1 MFVAKNLIIAVAG
14 ILDFALTAYMWVIII
29 RAVLSWVNP
38 DPYNPIV
45 RAIASI
51 TDPVLSWLRRRFPLM
66 AGSIDFSPLVVI
78 FAIYFLRSFLVKTLY
93 DLAMRLS

>member
-1 MFVAKNLIIAVAG
+1 MFVAKNLILAVAG

-45 RAIASI
+45 RGIASI

-78 FAIYFLRSFLVKTLY
+78 FVIYFLRSFLVKTLY

>member
-1 MFVAKNLIIAVAG
+1 MFVAKNLILAVAG

-66 AGSIDFSPLVVI
+66 AGSIDFSPLLVI
-78 FAIYFLRSFLVKTLY
+78 FVIYFLRSFLVKTLY

>member
-1 MFVAKNLIIAVAG
+1 MFVAKNLILAVAG
-14 ILDFALTAYMWVIII
+14 ILDFALTAYMWVVII

-45 RAIASI
+45 RGIASI

-66 AGSIDFSPLVVI
+66 AGSIDFSPLGVI
-78 FAIYFLRSFLVKTLY
+78 FVIYFLRSFLVKTLY

>member
-1 MFVAKNLIIAVAG
+1 MFVAKNLILAVAG
-14 ILDFALTAYMWVIII
+14 ILDFALTAYMWIIII

-45 RAIASI
+45 RGIASI

>member
-1 MFVAKNLIIAVAG
+1 MFVAKNLILAVAG
-14 ILDFALTAYMWVIII
+14 ILDFALTAYMWVVII

-45 RAIASI
+45 RGIASI
-51 TDPVLSWLRRRFPLM
+51 TDPVLSWLRRRLPLM

-78 FAIYFLRSFLVKTLY
+78 FVIYFLRSFLVKTLY

>member
-1 MFVAKNLIIAVAG
+1 MFVAKNLLIAVAS
-14 ILDFALTAYMWVIII
+14 ILDFALTAYMWIIII

-38 DPYNPIV
+38 DPYNPLV

-66 AGSIDFSPLVVI
+66 AGSIDFSPLLVI
-78 FAIYFLRSFLVKTLY
+78 FAIYFLRTFLVKTLF

>member
-1 MFVAKNLIIAVAG
+1 MFVAKNLILAVAG
-14 ILDFALTAYMWVIII
+14 ILDFALTAYMWVVII

-45 RAIASI
+45 RGIASI
-51 TDPVLSWLRRRFPLM
+51 TDPVLSWLRRRLPLM

>member
-1 MFVAKNLIIAVAG
+1 MFVAKNLILAVAG
-14 ILDFALTAYMWVIII
+14 ILDFALTAYMWIIII

>member
-45 RAIASI
+45 RGIASI

>member
-1 MFVAKNLIIAVAG
+1 MFVAKNLIIAVAS
-14 ILDFALTAYMWVIII
+14 ILDFALTAYMWIIII

-38 DPYNPIV
+38 DPYNPLV

-66 AGSIDFSPLVVI
+66 AGSIDFSPLLVI
-78 FAIYFLRSFLVKTLY
+78 FAIYFLRTFLVKTLF

>member
-1 MFVAKNLIIAVAG
+1 MFIAKNLLFAVAK
-14 ILDFALTAYMWVIII
+14 ILDIALSAYMWILII
-29 RAVLSWVNP
+29 RVVLSWVNP

-45 RAIASI
+45 RAIYSI

-66 AGSIDFSPLVVI
+66 AGSIDFSPMV
-78 FAIYFLRSFLVKTLY
+78 AILAILFLQYFLVRTLF

>member
-1 MFVAKNLIIAVAG
+1 MFVAKNLILAVAG
-14 ILDFALTAYMWVIII
+14 ILDFALTAYMWVVII

-45 RAIASI
+45 RGIASI

-78 FAIYFLRSFLVKTLY
+78 FVIYFLRSFLVKTLY

>member
-1 MFVAKNLIIAVAG
+1 MFVAKNLILAVAG

-45 RAIASI
+45 RGIASI

>member
-1 MFVAKNLIIAVAG
+1 MFVAKNLLIAVAS

-38 DPYNPIV
+38 DPYNPLV

-66 AGSIDFSPLVVI
+66 AGSIDFSPLLVI
-78 FAIYFLRSFLVKTLY
+78 FAIYFLRTFLVKTLF

>member
-1 MFVAKNLIIAVAG
+1 MFVAKNLILAVAG

>member
-1 MFVAKNLIIAVAG
+1 MFIAKNLLFAVAK
-14 ILDFALTAYMWVIII
+14 ILDIALSAYMWILII
-29 RAVLSWVNP
+29 RVVLSWVNP

-45 RAIASI
+45 RALYSI

-66 AGSIDFSPLVVI
+66 AGSIDFSPMV
-78 FAIYFLRSFLVKTLY
+78 AILAILFLQYFLVRTLF

>member
-1 MFVAKNLIIAVAG
+1 MFVAKNLILAVAG
-14 ILDFALTAYMWVIII
+14 ILDFALTAYMWIIII

-45 RAIASI
+45 RGIASI

-66 AGSIDFSPLVVI
+66 AGSIDFSPLLVI
-78 FAIYFLRSFLVKTLY
+78 FAIYFLRTFLVKTLF

>member
-1 MFVAKNLIIAVAG
+1 MFVAKNLIIAVAS

-38 DPYNPIV
+38 DPYNPLV

-66 AGSIDFSPLVVI
+66 AGSIDFSPLIVI
-78 FAIYFLRSFLVKTLY
+78 FVIYFLRTFLVKTLF

>member
-1 MFVAKNLIIAVAG
+1 MFVAKNLIVAVAS
-14 ILDFALTAYMWVIII
+14 ILDFALTAYMWIIII

-45 RAIASI
+45 RGIASI